1 MNDIGNMQSR
11 IAESEK
17 RENELRLKL
26 EELTDF
32 VENASLP
39 LHWVDGNGI
48 IIWANKAELES
59 LGYTKEEYIGQP
71 IGDFHADGPVI
82 NDILTRLTNNETL
95 QNYPARLKCKDG
107 SIKHVLINSNVL
119 MKDGKFIHTR
129 CFTRDI
135 TAIKEEEQ
143 KKAAL
148 LKELEVKNQ
157 MIQSQSEE
165 LEKKIQ
171 EGIKEFKL
179 KNQQLNEAQEIAKMG
194 SWEWDV
200 STNKVSWTAGL
211 FNVYDIPPVEE
222 GLTYEKFMERV
233 HPEDRGFVEKN
244 LNQSFADKKFY
255 DYYHRIVTPSGDI
268 KILQAKG
275 EVILDESGG
284 IIKMI
289 GTGQDITDQK
299 KVEQELLVK
308 TTELQKMNA
317 ELQKFAYIASH
328 DLQEPLRKIKTF
340 IGRLASEDELLV
352 TNEKSKIY
360 LTKVANAASRMQRLM
375 DDILNFSRL
384 SSTVITYQQT
394 DLNNT
399 IKEVLSDMEVIID
412 STKANIQLKQ
422 LPVIEANTTQM
433 GQIFQNL
440 IGNAIKFKKPGTQ
453 PQIQIEAEIISGRS
467 LASST
472 QLNAHFPFAAWG
484 EHQYWVNEKFCR
496 ITIRDFGIGFGPEFK
511 ERIFNAFERL
521 HNSSNYEGTGIGLAI
536 CKKIVDYHHG
546 IIYAES
552 NPEQGTLFSFTVPVS
567 QKNFGSNTSK
577 I

>member
-17 RENELRLKL
+17 RENELKLKL

-48 IIWANKAELES
+48 IIWANTAELES
-59 LGYTKEEYIGQP
+59 LGYTKEEYVGQP
-71 IGDFHADGPVI
+71 IGDFHADEPVI

-135 TAIKEEEQ
+135 TALKEEEQ
-143 KKAAL
+143 RKSAL
-148 LKELEVKNQ
+148 LKELEIKNQ
-157 MIQSQSEE
+157 VIQSQSEE

-179 KNQQLNEAQEIAKMG
+179 KNNQLNEAQEIAKMG

-211 FNVYDIPPVEE
+211 FNVYKLPQEEE
-222 GLTYEKFMERV
+222 GLTYEKFLDKV
-233 HPEDRGFVEKN
+233 HPEDRGIVEKT
-244 LNQSFADKKFY
+244 LKQSFADKKFY

-275 EVILDESGG
+275 EVILDENGE
-284 IIKMI
+284 IVKMI
-289 GTGQDITDQK
+289 GTGQDITEQK
-299 KVEQELLVK
+299 KVEQELLIK
-308 TTELQKMNA
+308 TTELQKINA

-340 IGRLASEDELLV
+340 VGRLVSEDELMV

-360 LTKVANAASRMQRLM
+360 LTKVADAASRMQRLM

-384 SSTVITYQQT
+384 SSTLITYQQT
-394 DLNNT
+394 DLDNT
-399 IKEVLSDMEVIID
+399 
-412 STKANIQLKQ
+412 
-422 LPVIEANTTQM
+422 
-433 GQIFQNL
+433 
-440 IGNAIKFKKPGTQ
+440 
-453 PQIQIEAEIISGRS
+453 
-467 LASST
+467 
-472 QLNAHFPFAAWG
+472 
-484 EHQYWVNEKFCR
+484 
-496 ITIRDFGIGFGPEFK
+496 
-511 ERIFNAFERL
+511 
-521 HNSSNYEGTGIGLAI
+521 
-536 CKKIVDYHHG
+536 
-546 IIYAES
+546 
-552 NPEQGTLFSFTVPVS
+552 
-567 QKNFGSNTSK
+567 
-577 I
+577 